1 MDELTKRVKEEL
13 ERYPDNRR
21 RYYEMM
27 EEILYS
33 TVRPDADSR
42 NQSYAPDTTGAKAT
56 KLAELDN
63 KPWVR
68 WMRLIESTLDQM
80 RNYDRELVRLRYFE
94 GYRPNEVATEMY
106 ISREKFFRDID
117 RIIFAIQMAAIKEGL
132 LEKTKSVHSI

>member
-13 ERYPDNRR
+13 ERYPDSRR
-21 RYYEMM
+21 RYYELR
-27 EEILYS
+27 EEILYG

-42 NQSYAPDTTGAKAT
+42 NQSYATDTTGAKAT
-56 KLAELDN
+56 KLAELDS

-80 RNYDRELVRLRYFE
+80 RNYDKELVRLRYFE
-94 GYRPNEVATEMY
+94 GYSPNQVALEMY

-117 RIIFAIQMAAIKEGL
+117 RIVFALRTAAIKEGL
-132 LEKTKSVHSI
+132 LQKRDK